1 MRLFGVAPSRA
12 HYDFQAILC
21 IFDFMTSNMHNL
33 CMTDVITSVFTKFDL
48 LQPYN
53 IWWQGHEGAFA
64 ELPAF
69 RRDVFHELYADV
81 KQLPQMVSVTGPR
94 RVGKSTLL
102 QQCIQQ
108 LIQEA
113 PDRQAQA
120 NRIVYFSMQDPGL
133 ELPGFDQD
141 RFFNELVT
149 TAAKVAKDGP
159 TYLFLDEIQRFARW
173 ELYLKKFYDLKTPVR
188 FVVSGSASAPIF
200 RKSRESLLGR
210 IKDFHVLPFSFRERL
225 AAKSGQNISCE
236 AQDALRELGEHGT
249 LLRTSVSAEEQ
260 VNALQQVSLHP
271 AFVGSYVGVEDY
283 LFEGGFPEVWSLPT
297 LLAKQEYL
305 YQNQVER
312 VIFEDLL
319 VVAEFRKPE
328 MLRRFYLG
336 LLKDP
341 GRETNLSQL
350 SKQIELARSTIETYF
365 PLLEATDLVWRLHKH
380 TSTKATPKAGNFKT
394 YLVDLAVR
402 NVVMK
407 LSQELMVADATL
419 MGAYAENVVANHLR
433 RWPGLVELG
442 YWRRNNDELDFI
454 VDLGATRIG
463 VEVKYRNEVQHKDVL
478 KAARLSQQLGCEA
491 CIMVSKQPLIEA
503 DVSRLKE
510 QAPVPLAVVPLA
522 AFLML
527 F

>member
-1 MRLFGVAPSRA
+1 
-12 HYDFQAILC
+12 
-21 IFDFMTSNMHNL
+21 
-33 CMTDVITSVFTKFDL
+33 MTDVTSSLFAKFDIL
-48 LQPYN
+48 RAYN
-53 IWWQGHEGAFA
+53 LWWGESARAFA
-64 ELPAF
+64 GLPEF
-69 RRDVFHELYADV
+69 RRDVFDDLYADV

-108 LIQEA
+108 LIKDA
-113 PDRQAQA
+113 PDPQEQAS
-120 NRIVYFSMQDPGL
+120 RIVYFSMQDPGL
-133 ELPGFDQD
+133 EIPGFNQD
-141 RFFNELVT
+141 KFFNDLVA
-149 TAAKVAKDGP
+149 TAVEASKEGL
-159 TYLFLDEIQRFARW
+159 TYLFLDEIQRFPRW

-200 RKSRESLLGR
+200 KKSRESLLGR
-210 IKDFHVLPFSFRERL
+210 VKDFHVLPFSFREWLCLNSKESDPSLFIAYKLL
-225 AAKSGQNISCE
+225 A
-236 AQDALRELGEHGT
+236 ELGKVARSPHNWDQLSST
-249 LLRTSVSAEEQ
+249 LKASGEILDHTGGFWVSSVE
-260 VNALQQVSLHP
+260 N
-271 AFVGSYVGVEDY
+271 F
-283 LFEGGFPEVWSLPT
+283 LFEGGFPEVWNLPT

-319 VVAEFRKPE
+319 VAAEFRKPE

-341 GRETNLSQL
+341 GRESNLT
-350 SKQIELARSTIETYF
+350 QISSEIGLARSTIETYF

-380 TSTKATPKAGNFKT
+380 TSTKSTPKAGNFKT

-402 NVVMK
+402 NAVMK
-407 LSQELMVADATL
+407 LSQEQMVADPTL

-442 YWRRNNDELDFI
+442 YWRRNNDEIDFI
-454 VDLGATRIG
+454 VDLGSTRIAI
-463 VEVKYRNEVQHKDVL
+463 EVKYRNDVQDKDVL
-478 KAARLSQQLGCEA
+478 KAARLAQAHGCEA
-491 CIMVSKQPLIEA
+491 CIMVTKTPLLPELIA
-503 DVSRLKE
+503 KLQTQSPL
-510 QAPVPLAVVPLA
+510 PLAVVPLA

>member
-1 MRLFGVAPSRA
+1 MAVPLTTLFAKV
-12 HYDFQAILC
+12 DILQAY
-21 IFDFMTSNMHNL
+21 NL
-33 CMTDVITSVFTKFDL
+33 
-48 LQPYN
+48 
-53 IWWQGHEGAFA
+53 WWSGSDEAFA
-64 ELPAF
+64 GLPEF
-69 RRDVFHELYADV
+69 RRDVFDELYLDV
-81 KQLPQMVSVTGPR
+81 RQLPQMVSVTGPR

-108 LIQEA
+108 LIKDA
-113 PDRQAQA
+113 PDPQAQA

-133 ELPGFDQD
+133 EIPGFNRDK
-141 RFFNELVT
+141 FFNDLVA
-149 TAAKVAKDGP
+149 TAVEVSKGGLA
-159 TYLFLDEIQRFARW
+159 YLFLDEIQRFPRW

-200 RKSRESLLGR
+200 KKSRESLLGR
-210 IKDFHVLPFSFRERL
+210 IKDFHVLPFSFREWL
-225 AAKSGQNISCE
+225 YAQVIAKRDGVTIEMANASMHGMRNMGQSLQLSNLDGESFTRWIE
-236 AQDALRELGEHGT
+236 ADFFGGDTHLKE
-249 LLRTSVSAEEQ
+249 
-260 VNALQQVSLHP
+260 
-271 AFVGSYVGVEDY
+271 VENF
-283 LFEGGFPEVWSLPT
+283 LFEGGFPEVWNLPT

-319 VVAEFRKPE
+319 VAAEFRKPE

-350 SKQIELARSTIETYF
+350 SSEIALARSTIETYF
-365 PLLEATDLVWRLHKH
+365 PLLEATDLVWRLNKH
-380 TSTKATPKAGNFKT
+380 TSTKSTPKAGNFKT

-402 NVVMK
+402 NAVMK
-407 LSQELMVADATL
+407 LSQAQMVADPTL

-454 VDLGATRIG
+454 VDLGSSRIG
-463 VEVKYRNEVQHKDVL
+463 VEVKYRNEVQNKDVL
-478 KAARLSQQLGCEA
+478 KAARLSQEHGCEA
-491 CIMVSKQPLIEA
+491 CIMVTKATMNAENIA
-503 DVSRLKE
+503 ALKT
-510 QAPVPLAVVPLA
+510 QSPVPLAVMPLA
-522 AFLML
+522 DFLML

>member
-1 MRLFGVAPSRA
+1 MSELTSSLFAK
-12 HYDFQAILC
+12 FEILQAY
-21 IFDFMTSNMHNL
+21 NL
-33 CMTDVITSVFTKFDL
+33 
-48 LQPYN
+48 
-53 IWWQGHEGAFA
+53 WWQDREHAFA
-64 ELPAF
+64 GLPEF
-69 RRDVFHELYADV
+69 RRDVFDELYSDV

-108 LIQEA
+108 LIKDA
-113 PDRQAQA
+113 PDPQAQA
-120 NRIVYFSMQDPGL
+120 GRIVYFSMQDPGL
-133 ELPGFDQD
+133 EIPGFNQDQ
-141 RFFNELVT
+141 FFNELVA
-149 TAAKVAKDGP
+149 TAVEASKGGV
-159 TYLFLDEIQRFARW
+159 TYLFLDEIQRFPRW

-200 RKSRESLLGR
+200 KKSRESLLGR
-210 IKDFHVLPFSFRERL
+210 IKDFHVLPFSFREWL
-225 AAKSGQNISCE
+225 YAQVIAKRDGITVEMANASMHTMRNMGRSLQLSGLDGYSFTQWIE
-236 AQDALRELGEHGT
+236 ADFFGGETH
-249 LLRTSVSAEEQ
+249 LNEME
-260 VNALQQVSLHP
+260 N
-271 AFVGSYVGVEDY
+271 F
-283 LFEGGFPEVWSLPT
+283 LFAGGFPEVWNLPT

-319 VVAEFRKPE
+319 VAAEFRKPE

-341 GRETNLSQL
+341 GRETNLSQI
-350 SKQIELARSTIETYF
+350 SSEIGLARSTIETYF

-380 TSTKATPKAGNFKT
+380 TSTKSTPKAGNFKT

-402 NVVMK
+402 NAVMK
-407 LSQELMVADATL
+407 LSQEQMVADPTL

-454 VDLGATRIG
+454 VDLGSARIG
-463 VEVKYRNEVQHKDVL
+463 VEVKYRNEVQDKDVL
-478 KAARLSQQLGCEA
+478 KAARLSQAHGCEA
-491 CIMVSKQPLIEA
+491 CIMVTKEPMHVDNIEKLKTQSPL
-503 DVSRLKE
+503 
-510 QAPVPLAVVPLA
+510 PLAVVPLA

>member
-1 MRLFGVAPSRA
+1 MSESTPSLFAK
-12 HYDFQAILC
+12 FEILQAY
-21 IFDFMTSNMHNL
+21 NL
-33 CMTDVITSVFTKFDL
+33 
-48 LQPYN
+48 
-53 IWWQGHEGAFA
+53 WWQDLGPAFA
-64 ELPAF
+64 GLPEF
-69 RRDVFHELYADV
+69 RRDVFDELYSDV

-108 LIQEA
+108 LIQDA
-113 PDRQAQA
+113 PDPQAQA
-120 NRIVYFSMQDPGL
+120 RRIVYFSMQDPGL
-133 ELPGFDQD
+133 EIPGFNQDQ
-141 RFFNELVT
+141 FFNALVA
-149 TAAKVAKDGP
+149 TAVEASKGGV
-159 TYLFLDEIQRFARW
+159 TYLFLDEIQRFPRW
-173 ELYLKKFYDLKTPVR
+173 ELYLKKFYDLRTPVR

-200 RKSRESLLGR
+200 KKSRESLLGR
-210 IKDFHVLPFSFRERL
+210 VKDFHVLPFSFREWLFASPGLDAKPLQPSGWVVSNSMHRMGKLL
-225 AAKSGQNISCE
+225 AAE
-236 AQDALRELGEHGT
+236 EPRAL
-249 LLRTSVSAEEQ
+249 AEELTKHS
-260 VNALQQVSLHP
+260 ALY
-271 AFVGSYVGVEDY
+271 GSDNETNKTIATVEDF
-283 LFEGGFPEVWSLPT
+283 LFEGGFPEVWNLPT

-319 VVAEFRKPE
+319 VAAEFRKPE

-350 SKQIELARSTIETYF
+350 SSEIALARSTIETYF

-380 TSTKATPKAGNFKT
+380 TSTKSTPKAGNFKT

-402 NVVMK
+402 NAVMK
-407 LSQELMVADATL
+407 LSQEQMVADPTL

-454 VDLGATRIG
+454 VDLGSTRIG
-463 VEVKYRNEVQHKDVL
+463 VEVKYRNEVQDKDVL
-478 KAARLSQQLGCEA
+478 KAARLSEAHGCEA
-491 CIMVSKQPLIEA
+491 CIMVTKEPMAA
-503 DVSRLKE
+503 DNIDKLKT
-510 QAPVPLAVVPLA
+510 QSPVPLAVVPLA